1 MIGREKRERMMTDE
15 EKERVS
21 YHEAG
26 HAFMGYILKDSE
38 PPVKV
43 SIIPRGQ
50 SALGFSQ
57 PKPINNKLFTRKAIL
72 ARISV
77 LLGGR
82 MAERLIYGDVSTGA
96 ADDIEKVS
104 NYIKLYNTNWGMS
117 KEIGPLNPEYM
128 GVIGENIASSV
139 FSECKVMVEVIDE
152 FTFSVLKKHKKH
164 VVKMAQELLKN
175 ETIVYEE
182 IKSILPARL
191 ENSLD
196 CSYS

>member
-1 MIGREKRERMMTDE
+1 MKLNNQRKMVNKKI
-15 EKERVS
+15 
-21 YHEAG
+21 
-26 HAFMGYILKDSE
+26 
-38 PPVKV
+38 
-43 SIIPRGQ
+43 
-50 SALGFSQ
+50 
-57 PKPINNKLFTRKAIL
+57 INNKLFTRKAIL

-82 MAERLIYGDVSTGA
+82 MAERLMYGDVSTGA

-152 FTFSVLKKHKKH
+152 FTFSVLKKQKH
-164 VVKMAQELLKN
+164 QHQL
-175 ETIVYEE
+175 
-182 IKSILPARL
+182 SCFFLPQL
-191 ENSLD
+191 IHQLHFDTFCFFHS
-196 CSYS
+196 